1 MARIGCT
8 LCNGGSPSAISM
20 IVMPGQNQWVE
31 HCESNC
37 ELFRLFSSNQ
47 GGAYLNSIDLLC
59 RRILFLE

>member
-1 MARIGCT
+1 
-8 LCNGGSPSAISM
+8 M